1 MLAAGIEDAPDD
13 RTRFLVVA
21 PPGGWKPAH
30 ASRQGTGAA
39 AASMRTTL
47 VLGLANEPGSL
58 AHALGVL
65 AAGGLNM
72 SKLESRPLP
81 GRAWQYVFWIDLDA
95 DAGEPAVAATLERLR
110 GVVSFLRVLGCYPRA
125 ASA

>member
-1 MLAAGIEDAPDD
+1 MG
-13 RTRFLVVA
+13 
-21 PPGGWKPAH
+21 PPGD
-30 ASRQGTGAA
+30 RGAA
-39 AASMRTTL
+39 ASTRTTL

-65 AAGGLNM
+65 AADGLNM

-81 GRAWQYVFWIDLDA
+81 GRAWQYVFWIDLDG
-95 DAGEPAVAATLERLR
+95 DAAEPAVAATLERLR
-110 GVVSFLRVLGCYPRA
+110 GAVSFLRVLGSYPRA